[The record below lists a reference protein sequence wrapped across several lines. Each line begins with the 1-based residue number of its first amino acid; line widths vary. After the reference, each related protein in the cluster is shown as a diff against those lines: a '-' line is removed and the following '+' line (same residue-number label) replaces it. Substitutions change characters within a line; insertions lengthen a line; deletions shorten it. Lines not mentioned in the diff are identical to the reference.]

1 VVYPDF
7 PGVNRRLLPIAAW
20 ITTNMLPELQ
30 LDLLYLLLY
39 LLCNSPP
46 WHRYRNALKSAA
58 HTDEKLKI
66 IAALSF
72 RVKHLCC
79 DVRRF
84 DLDLP
89 FHRN

>member
-30 LDLLYLLLY
+30 LDLLYLL
-39 LLCNSPP
+39 CNSPP
-46 WHRYRNALKSAA
+46 WHRYRNTLKSAA